1 MPDDILKKMVDDAIQ
16 SVAQRDDATKIAKQ
30 THEAEMKASGQKL
43 RALVLP
49 RLLAAQ
55 KAWDGKLKL
64 DITDNSDKFSSGENG
79 VRTNPSIKA
88 TVAGKNLA
96 SYVFMTHSPGYASVQ
111 EGIGANRSTVYKFQ
125 VKELSDFTEAKINE
139 VLQDLVNIA
148 TGLKTR

>member
-1 MPDDILKKMVDDAIQ
+1 MSEDKLRKMVDDAIQ
-16 SVAQRDDATKIAKQ
+16 SVAHRDDATKIAKQ
-30 THEAEMKASGQKL
+30 EHEMEMKASGQKL
-43 RALVLP
+43 RDIVLP

-88 TVAGKNLA
+88 TVSGRHPAA
-96 SYVFMTHSPGYASVQ
+96 YVFITHSPGYASVQ

-125 VKELSDFTEAKINE
+125 VNELIDFTEAKIDE
-139 VLQDLVNIA
+139 ILQDLVHTA
-148 TGLKTR
+148 TGLKSR